1 MKLFSFPPIANE
13 NSKVLILGTMPGV
26 DSLRFNEYYAH
37 QRNAFWKILFTL
49 FNQPITNDYETKKQL
64 LLNNNIALWD
74 VLKTCSREGS
84 LDANIQAEEPN
95 ELTQFVSGQNNL
107 NHIFFNGNK
116 ACDYFFKYNKQ
127 ISIPYKI
134 LPSTSP
140 AHTMSF
146 DKKSKGWSVVK
157 QFV

>member
-1 MKLFSFPPIANE
+1 MKIFSFPPIDNE
-13 NSKVLILGTMPGV
+13 QSKVLILGTMPGV

-49 FNQPITNDYETKKQL
+49 FKEPFTNDYKTKQQS

-74 VLKTCSREGS
+74 VLKVCSREGS

-95 ELTQFVSGQNNL
+95 ELVQFIAQHSNL

-116 ACDYFFKYNKQ
+116 ACDYFLKYNKQ
-127 ISIPYKI
+127 INIPYKV

-140 AHTMSF
+140 AHTMPF
-146 DKKSKGWSVVK
+146 DKKLEEWSVIK
-157 QFV
+157 LFI

>member
-95 ELTQFVSGQNNL
+95 ELTQFVSGQNNS

>member
-1 MKLFSFPPIANE
+1 M
-13 NSKVLILGTMPGV
+13 
-26 DSLRFNEYYAH
+26 
-37 QRNAFWKILFTL
+37 
-49 FNQPITNDYETKKQL
+49 
-64 LLNNNIALWD
+64 NNHIALWD

-95 ELTQFVSGQNNL
+95 ELTQFVSGKKNI

-116 ACDYFFKYNKQ
+116 ACDYFYKYKYNKQ
-127 ISIPYKI
+127 ISIPYKV

-146 DKKSKGWSVVK
+146 DKKSEEWSVIK
-157 QFV
+157 RFV